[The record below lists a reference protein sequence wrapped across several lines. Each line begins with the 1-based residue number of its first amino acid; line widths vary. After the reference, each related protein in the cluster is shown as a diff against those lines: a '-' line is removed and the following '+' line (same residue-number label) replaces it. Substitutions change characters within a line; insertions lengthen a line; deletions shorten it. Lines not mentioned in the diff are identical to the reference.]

1 MDGRSSLPEKTLS
14 TSIQICMEEP
24 ESELLD
30 PIPAM
35 IFWNVSQVSKTKP
48 RRASLV
54 QIMEQKTTRPST
66 FLDLEESSDDSNS
79 TGENIISSSE
89 QNNKF
94 LFQSSSSK

>member
-1 MDGRSSLPEKTLS
+1 
-14 TSIQICMEEP
+14 MEEP

-35 IFWNVSQVSKTKP
+35 IFWNVSQVSKNKP
-48 RRASLV
+48 RRESPV
-54 QIMEQKTTRPST
+54 QIMEQKKTRPST
-66 FLDLEESSDDSNS
+66 FLGLEESSDDSNS